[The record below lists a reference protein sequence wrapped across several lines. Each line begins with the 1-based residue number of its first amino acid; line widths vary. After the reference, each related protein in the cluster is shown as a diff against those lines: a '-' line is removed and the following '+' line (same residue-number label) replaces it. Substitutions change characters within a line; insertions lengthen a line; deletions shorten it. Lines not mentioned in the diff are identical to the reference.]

1 MALGRGRWPVS
12 QNNDPNSAAQNI
24 LTGKSSKLMF
34 SIKKPV
40 FILCQN
46 ENSDDNH
53 CRILFCSIA
62 LADTLILFRAKVE
75 SVIP

>member
-34 SIKKPV
+34 SIKKLSLFSV
-40 FILCQN
+40 KMKILM
-46 ENSDDNH
+46 
-53 CRILFCSIA
+53 
-62 LADTLILFRAKVE
+62 TTTVE
-75 SVIP
+75 F

>member
-34 SIKKPV
+34 STKKTV

-53 CRILFCSIA
+53 SRILTI
-62 LADTLILFRAKVE
+62 TVYNI
-75 SVIP
+75 